1 MSALA
6 YYNGAVTDLGKVRIP
21 LSDRSVFFGDGV
33 YEVMLAGKVKIYQ
46 QEQHLKRLRQGA
58 ERLGIPV
65 PCELE
70 ATINRMVRLSHFEKC
85 SVYAQLSRSSDT
97 RIHAPERENDPNL
110 LITVSEIELQHTH
123 VPILAKTADDV
134 RYRMC
139 NVKTLN
145 LLPSVLASISAAK
158 NGCDEAIFVRDGI
171 VTEGAKS
178 NLFIAKNGILYTHPN
193 SSFILPGITR
203 ENVLRLAREIG
214 IECREERFG
223 TDYLYSADEVFI
235 TSTTKLLRQVREI
248 DGKTIGNGSFP
259 LSSALGS
266 LLYNEAI
273 CSIL

>member
-6 YYNGAVTDLGKVRIP
+6 YYNGEVTDLGKVRIP

-65 PCELE
+65 PCDLE
-70 ATINRMVRLSHFEKC
+70 ATINRMVRLSRFEKC

-193 SSFILPGITR
+193 SSFILPGLTR

-214 IECREERFG
+214 VECREERFG